1 MTERPG
7 VTERLPLAAV
17 RKRIGRSQAE
27 VAHLMRTTQSGVSR
41 IERQEDI
48 RVSTLTEYAT
58 ALGGRLRVT
67 IDWADSSFELAIAGV
82 KDHLEEEGRSF
93 RVIWQDGQSRALVH
107 VGWLEYTG
115 SGFEFSYTDEARRH
129 RNFAPFPAFPKLDE
143 VYRSADLFP
152 YFAVRLISAADPNY
166 EAVLDAIGLTDQDA
180 KPVELLALGPDSP
193 HDTIQVVPE
202 PYEEPDGT
210 LERTFLVS
218 GFRYADDLT
227 DGAASHVIA
236 QLKPNARLEL
246 VAEPANPHNPR
257 AIQIVS
263 RGTQLG
269 WLPDYFVDE
278 VHGYIASGRRVEV
291 VVERANGPQ
300 TPSHVRLQCR
310 LIVGPPDDLHRSGAT
325 SQRYRKTRL
334 AAPGGA

>member
-1 MTERPG
+1 MTESPSG
-7 VTERLPLAAV
+7 PERLPLADV

-27 VAHLMRTTQSGVSR
+27 VAHFMRTTQSGVSR
-41 IERQEDI
+41 IERQDDV

-58 ALGGRLRVT
+58 ALGGRLRL
-67 IDWADSSFELAIAGV
+67 IIECADSSFELAVGGV
-82 KDHLEEEGRSF
+82 NDRLEEEERSF
-93 RVIWQDGQSRALVH
+93 RVIWQDVESRALIH

-129 RNFAPFPAFPKLDE
+129 ERFAPFPAFPKIDE
-143 VYRSADLFP
+143 VYRSPHLFP
-152 YFAVRLISAADPNY
+152 YFAVRLINAADPNY
-166 EAVLDAIGLTDQDA
+166 EAVLDAIGLTGQDA
-180 KPVELLALGPDSP
+180 TPAELLALAPDSQ

-202 PYEEPDGT
+202 PYEATDGT

-227 DGAASHVIA
+227 DGAASRVIA
-236 QLKPNARLEL
+236 RLKPDARLEL
-246 VAEPANPHNPR
+246 VPEPTNPHNPR

-278 VHGYIASGRRVEV
+278 VHGYLATGRRVEV

-310 LIVGPPDDLHRSGAT
+310 LIVGPPGGPHGSDATEPRTGA
-325 SQRYRKTRL
+325 RL
-334 AAPGGA
+334 